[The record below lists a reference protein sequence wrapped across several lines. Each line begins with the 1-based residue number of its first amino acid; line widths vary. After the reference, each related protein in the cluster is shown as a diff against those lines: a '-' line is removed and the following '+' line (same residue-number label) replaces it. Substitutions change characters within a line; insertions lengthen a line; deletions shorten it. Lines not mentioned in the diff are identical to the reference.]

1 MKLSIVERLS
11 EEDFDYLFKWDDF
24 VFPIEGKGMDWSKT
38 KYRIVAIG
46 DSGLPIAHIGFA
58 PFELELD
65 NSKNIPVVGVG
76 CVLVRPEH
84 QGKHILNKLFK
95 VLFTCQEASSISSL
109 FALFCPERLES
120 YYQRHGF
127 KKFLGSYTFTQ
138 KGKTTSSDKFIF
150 MYKGGDISANAI
162 HIDCNPW

>member
-1 MKLSIVERLS
+1 MELRIVERLS
-11 EEDFDYLFKWDDF
+11 EEEFDYLFKWDEF
-24 VFPIEGKGMDWSKT
+24 VFPIEGKGIDWSKF
-38 KYRIVAIG
+38 KYRIIAIG
-46 DSGLPIAHIGFA
+46 NSDLPIAHVAFA
-58 PFELELD
+58 PFEIKLD

-76 CVLVRPEH
+76 SVLVRPEC
-84 QGKHILNKLFK
+84 QGKNIPNKLFEY
-95 VLFTCQEASSISSL
+95 LFTCQEASSISSL

-150 MYKGGDISANAI
+150 MYKGGDISANTI
-162 HIDCNPW
+162 HIDGNPW